1 MAQCPEQ
8 FAINPAG
15 WFRRAYRD
23 DQLLDLPPSCRRV
36 VALAALKR
44 RPVPR
49 GWMCRM
55 LWPTTRP
62 DRATARL
69 RTTLWRLRPLG
80 AEALLVVS
88 PQWIAIAPDVWVDWY
103 DAVDLIGLLLGHADP
118 ADPIE
123 TSPPSCFPCCGRARL
138 LEGWTDDWNA
148 YARNTTTNC
157 GWTPSTNSWVPARK
171 TGSALRVRVV
181 VNDFYSHIVK

>member
-1 MAQCPEQ
+1 MPEQ
-8 FAINPAG
+8 FAITLLG
-15 WFRRAYRD
+15 GFGAYRH

-49 GWMCRM
+49 GWMCRT

-80 AEALLVVS
+80 AEALLIVS
-88 PQWIAIAPDVWVDWY
+88 PQWITVAPGVWVDWY
-103 DAVDLIGLLLGHADP
+103 DAVDLCGLLLGHAEP
-118 ADPIE
+118 AD
-123 TSPPSCFPCCGRARL
+123 SGRDVAAELLPLLRSGGL
-138 LEGWTDDWNA
+138 LEGWTDDWNEHSRNIYHELRMDA
-148 YARNTTTNC
+148 LDELVGARAQN
-157 GWTPSTNSWVPARK
+157 G
-171 TGSALRVRVV
+171 
-181 VNDFYSHIVK
+181 